1 MSARLSKL
9 GPRSA
14 SCAPRF
20 CDSSESLHYEA
31 VTAAETSAARALL
44 AFWRSAGV
52 DMDAAEA
59 IYAAPRSARPSA
71 PAQAPQSQARGTR
84 PARPSPAPKEPVRPR
99 AAAPRLRRTADSPV
113 DNARA
118 LASAADSIAALR
130 AAVEAFD
137 GCALKATARNTVFS
151 DGQDDAPV
159 LIIGEA
165 PGRDEDEQGKPFVG
179 RSGQLLDRMLAQ
191 IGLDRRTNV
200 LISNTI
206 YWRPPGNRDPTQGE
220 IVACL
225 PFVERLIELSR
236 PKLLIL
242 TGKAAAHTVLKRE
255 DGVLKLR
262 GRRLLYARDGL
273 ELPVN
278 TMVML
283 HPAYLL
289 RQPQQKRLAWADLLL
304 AESWLEELGVVRSRR
319 P

>member
-1 MSARLSKL
+1 M
-9 GPRSA
+9 GPMIPSPDQA
-14 SCAPRF
+14 
-20 CDSSESLHYEA
+20 
-31 VTAAETSAARALL
+31 AARALL

-52 DMDAAEA
+52 DMDEAEA
-59 IYAAPRSARPSA
+59 IYAAA
-71 PAQAPQSQARGTR
+71 PAKAATTPHAHKPRPER
-84 PARPSPAPKEPVRPR
+84 PAPPPP
-99 AAAPRLRRTADSPV
+99 AAPRLRKAAESPV

-118 LASAADSIAALR
+118 LAQAASSISELRQAVAAF
-130 AAVEAFD
+130 E

-151 DGQDDAPV
+151 DGVDDAPV

-165 PGRDEDEQGKPFVG
+165 PGKDEDEQGKPFVG
-179 RSGQLLDRMLAQ
+179 RSGQLLDRMLAT
-191 IGLDRRTNV
+191 IGIDRQSNV

-255 DGVLKLR
+255 DGVMKLR
-262 GRRLLYARDGL
+262 GRRLAYSRDGQDA
-273 ELPVN
+273 PIN
-278 TMVML
+278 AMVML

-289 RQPQQKRLAWADLLL
+289 RQPQQKRLAWNDLLL
-304 AESWLEELGVVRSRR
+304 VDAWLRELGVDRVPKS
-319 P
+319 